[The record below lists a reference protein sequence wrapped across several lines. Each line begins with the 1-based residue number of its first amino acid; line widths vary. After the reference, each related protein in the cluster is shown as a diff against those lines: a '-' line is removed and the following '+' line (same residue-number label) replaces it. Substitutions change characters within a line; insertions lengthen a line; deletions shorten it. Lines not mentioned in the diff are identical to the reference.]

1 MTRIDHII
9 PSARWEAIRD
19 AILAVL
25 LQEFTDQVYYFQN
38 TACSGVTFWA
48 ERTTPIDKTEN
59 AIIVINTFKAAYDT
73 KDVVSAHGLYT
84 FVIDFMTNAK
94 ASGSGPDGSGDKAA
108 SLKMQ
113 RIMRTVRYILEHPN
127 YNTLGLGTGAGI
139 EHTEVAS
146 FQIYRDERAN
156 APADAMNSAIGQII
170 FQVRCEETVTPNAG
184 ILAGGSDTVV
194 MIELTDRGFQYGG
207 YFTPPPNPDYVNIID
222 RETSELIYMAPGG
235 TDYPVLRFSGIV
247 DNGPPYTNSIVDNGP
262 PA

>member
-9 PSARWEAIRD
+9 PSARWEIIRD

-38 TACSGVTFWA
+38 TVCSGVTFWA

-73 KDVVSAHGLYT
+73 KDVTSTHGLYT

-94 ASGSGPDGSGDKAA
+94 ASGSGPDNAGDKAA

-127 YNTLGLGTGAGI
+127 YATLGLGLSAGI
-139 EHTEVAS
+139 EHTEVTS
-146 FQIYRDERAN
+146 FQIYRDERAT
-156 APADAMNSAIGQII
+156 APSDAMNSAIGQII
-170 FQVRCEETVTPNAG
+170 FQVRCEETVTPNSA
-184 ILAGGSDTVV
+184 LLVGGSDTVA

-207 YFTPPPNPDYVNIID
+207 YFTPPPNPNYVNIID
-222 RETSELIYMAPGG
+222 SETQELIYMAPGG
-235 TDYPVLRFSGIV
+235 TDYPVLRFSGIR
-247 DNGPPYTNSIVDNGP
+247 DNGPPYSNTIVDNGP